1 MKKRKIALAL
11 MLAVALGFT
20 ACSSD
25 DNGNDHKVEKI
36 TEEQLPA
43 NSKSF
48 LKTVFPNSSLRH
60 ATKVTTPNYYGSLYT
75 TRLDNRVEIDFDKA
89 GNWTE
94 VEMEDDSAIPVEFL
108 KSEVSHIYDYIV
120 KNYKGFSITEI
131 DRDMKRGYEVKLSSG
146 LELIFNTKQEFV
158 GVDLDLDRDE
168 ELIVGTD
175 LPQKA
180 QDFLKTHFTGVEL
193 VLVKK
198 ELDRAGDEYKV
209 YLANGVKV
217 EFTTTGEW
225 KEIETKRNVAIPS
238 TIIPSAM
245 NTYIVNTYN
254 KFHIESIEKEHN
266 TYQVELVNGVQ
277 EIELVFDLEGN
288 FLRIDN

>member
-25 DNGNDHKVEKI
+25 DNGKGHKVEKI

-60 ATKVTTPNYYGSLYT
+60 ATKVTTPNYYGSLYAT
-75 TRLDNRVEIDFDKA
+75 QLDNRVEIDFDKA

-108 KSEVSHIYDYIV
+108 KSEVAHIYDYVV
-120 KNYKGFSITEI
+120 KNYKGISITEI

-158 GVDLDLDRDE
+158 GIDLDLDRDE
-168 ELIVGTD
+168 ELISGTD

-217 EFTTTGEW
+217 EFTAAGEW
-225 KEIETKRNVAIPS
+225 KEIEAKRNVVIPS
-238 TIIPSAM
+238 TVIPEAM
-245 NTYIVNTYN
+245 NTYIVKNYN

-266 TYQVELVNGVQ
+266 TYQVELVNGIQ
-277 EIELVFDLEGN
+277 EIELVFDQEGN